1 MIFVRFIRPVSF
13 KLFGIF
19 NFILISRTSECFC
32 ITSSLKNIEHCKSE
46 ESGSISFGQKEN
58 HNFRLIY
65 SASYLLIFRTL
76 FLHNFASEKYE
87 IQCKSENKI
96 ISTRKKKHD
105 FRLMYSINYLLI
117 FLYIFNFFFFCITSF
132 SKNMRNSR
140 YIEGK

>member
-19 NFILISRTSECFC
+19 NFILIFRTSECFC

-65 SASYLLIFRTL
+65 SASYLLIF
-76 FLHNFASEKYE
+76 LHNFASEKYE

-96 ISTRKKKHD
+96 ISTRKKKPRFSFD
-105 FRLMYSINYLLI
+105 I
-117 FLYIFNFFFFCITSF
+117 FDQLSF
-132 SKNMRNSR
+132 HLSLHF
-140 YIEGK
+140 